1 MCISFIKILCVP
13 GKMLVKLFY
22 FNVHATGL
30 YPQARKKKIYRPLV
44 PSVFFS
50 KLQLLEKNSI
60 DKLVETTRIK

>member
-30 YPQARKKKIYRPLV
+30 YPQARKKKFTGLLYQVSFLV
-44 PSVFFS
+44 NYSY
-50 KLQLLEKNSI
+50 L
-60 DKLVETTRIK
+60 